1 MSHLAAAEA
10 QGDLDLVAF
19 LEEAPDRLHL
29 HVVVVIVDHRAHL
42 DLLDLDD
49 LLLLA
54 GLGGLLLFLI
64 FEFAVVEDLAD
75 RRLGIGRQSRPDRDR
90 PLRPS

>member
-1 MSHLAAAEA
+1 MA

-19 LEEAPDRLHL
+19 LEEPLHRAHL
-29 HVVVVIVDHRAHL
+29 HVVIVIVDHRPQL

-54 GLGGLLLFLI
+54 R
-64 FEFAVVEDLAD
+64 
-75 RRLGIGRQSRPDRDR
+75 RRLSLRRIPDF
-90 PLRPS
+90 P